1 MSGRSRGAEAS
12 HHRLHKAPRQAHARH
27 RPSDDRSV
35 HWSADAT
42 WKCLKRDLRGF
53 PNGLRVLELC
63 GGIGTA
69 HIALQELL
77 KDVATFSLIDHFD
90 IDEALR
96 PLLIATGLSPQNIH
110 LGRKDG
116 DILKRSPQDFPHH
129 HLLVAGPPCPP
140 WSSVGSRSS
149 WADARSKPFDKVLDV
164 IAYHAEHGALL
175 LFVLENVV
183 GVLSRTKDRQE
194 KPIDI
199 IVKRLR
205 QACPGWT
212 IEIHR
217 VNSLYFG
224 VPQSRPRVYIVG
236 RRYSPENSGSQ
247 MPPLRKFQERVP
259 LSRCLEKEDKKP
271 GTYTRLQQQNIQDWK
286 ALYKLELAKTEFSNQ
301 FAVVDASRTPTRRT
315 SWCNASK
322 QPDRCPCLTA
332 SGPLLHVIELGPNG
346 GSGSVDRPLRNIER
360 ARIQGF
366 SGAVAEAAAHMPV
379 AHANRIFGNAMTLP
393 VLGAVLAREL
403 LGLSRAVSRPTLT
416 ALFAGEQDEARY
428 HKSGYPQRR
437 EVAPQGG
444 SMTRSPGNAGSSLP
458 SLKQSSRD
466 VWASKHTIIDATVTS
481 AKRRRV

>member
-1 MSGRSRGAEAS
+1 MSRHSRGAGRP
-12 HHRLHKAPRQAHARH
+12 HHRPTKALRQAHARL
-27 RPSDDRSV
+27 RPSSDDISV
-35 HWSADAT
+35 HWSTDAT
-42 WKCLKRDLRGF
+42 WKCLKRDLTGF

-77 KDVATFSLIDHFD
+77 KNVATFSLVDHFD

-96 PLLIATGLSPQNIH
+96 PLLIASGLSPENIH
-110 LGRKDG
+110 LGRKEG
-116 DILKRSPQDFPHH
+116 DILKRSPQNFPQH

-149 WADARSKPFDKVLDV
+149 WADARSKPFNKVLDV
-164 IAYHAEHGALL
+164 IAYHARHGALL

-183 GVLSRTKDRQE
+183 GVLSSTKDRQN

-205 QACPGWT
+205 NACPGWS

-217 VNSLYFG
+217 VNSLHFG

-236 RRYSPENSGSQ
+236 RKYSPENNGSQ
-247 MPPLRKFQERVP
+247 MPPLRTFRERVP
-259 LSRCLEKEDKKP
+259 LGRCLEKEDIIP
-271 GTYTRLQQQNIQDWK
+271 GTYTMLQRRNIKDWK
-286 ALYKLELAKTEFSNQ
+286 ALYKLELAETKFSNQ

-315 SWCNASK
+315 SWCNAGK
-322 QPDRCPCLTA
+322 HPDRCPCLTA
-332 SGPLLHVIELGPNG
+332 SGPLLHVIELGP
-346 GSGSVDRPLRNIER
+346 SGSSKSIDRPLRNIER

-393 VLGAVLAREL
+393 VVGAVLAREL
-403 LGLSRAVSRPTLT
+403 VGLSRAINRPELI
-416 ALFAGEQDEARY
+416 ALIAGERDEAQY
-428 HKSGYPQRR
+428 YKSGYPHRAN
-437 EVAPQGG
+437 VFSSPP
-444 SMTRSPGNAGSSLP
+444 SMPLLA
-458 SLKQSSRD
+458 KD
-466 VWASKHTIIDATVTS
+466 VWASKHGIIGTDVTS
-481 AKRRRV
+481 AKRRCL